1 MTGVIFIAL
10 WCIFVVLY
18 ENRYERRFNDRRR
31 KRLGLK

>member
-1 MTGVIFIAL
+1 MLPIVFIIG

-18 ENRYERRFNDRRR
+18 ENRYERRFNQRRR

>member
-1 MTGVIFIAL
+1 MKGVIFIIG

>member
-1 MTGVIFIAL
+1 MTGVVFITL

>member
-1 MTGVIFIAL
+1 MGPVLFITL

-18 ENRYERRFNDRRR
+18 ENRYERRFNSRRR